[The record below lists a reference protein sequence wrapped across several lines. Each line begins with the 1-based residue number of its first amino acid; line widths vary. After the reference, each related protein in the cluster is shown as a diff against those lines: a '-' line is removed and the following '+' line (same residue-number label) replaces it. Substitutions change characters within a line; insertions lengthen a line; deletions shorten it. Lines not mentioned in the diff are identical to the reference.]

1 VDFKN
6 VEKLKAEDDLF
17 KQTDESA
24 VFCFTMLL
32 AAGSIAAFGR
42 YSGINFEILK
52 TVFLIICMRW

>member
-1 VDFKN
+1 VDFKY

-32 AAGSIAAFGR
+32 AAGSMANLNR
-42 YSGINFEILK
+42 SL
-52 TVFLIICMRW
+52 